1 MWRRLARARC
11 RNRVCLT
18 LARRCTRHYKKWLSQ
33 TDYRRSARAKCNAT
47 QCGSG
52 LEIIYSATGLRSNAK
67 PYRDSTARLYL
78 ASEWIDSWPRVQVLT
93 LTFALWKIFRRKQAF
108 VIATLSTPVR
118 TSLRFN
124 CTDFVWTKLQ
134 LLSHFLSKKTI
145 HQTTYKQKT
154 NWTQTFDS

>member
-1 MWRRLARARC
+1 MWRRLTRARC
-11 RNRVCLT
+11 RSRVCLT
-18 LARRCTRHYKKWLSQ
+18 SERRCTRHYKKWLSQ

-47 QCGSG
+47 QCKSG
-52 LEIIYSATGLRSNAK
+52 LEMIYSATGLRSNAK
-67 PYRDSTARLYL
+67 PYRDSTVRLYL

-93 LTFALWKIFRRKQAF
+93 LTFALLKIFRRKQAF

-124 CTDFVWTKLQ
+124 CTDLVWTKLQ
-134 LLSHFLSKKTI
+134 MSSYFYPN
-145 HQTTYKQKT
+145 QTTYKQKT